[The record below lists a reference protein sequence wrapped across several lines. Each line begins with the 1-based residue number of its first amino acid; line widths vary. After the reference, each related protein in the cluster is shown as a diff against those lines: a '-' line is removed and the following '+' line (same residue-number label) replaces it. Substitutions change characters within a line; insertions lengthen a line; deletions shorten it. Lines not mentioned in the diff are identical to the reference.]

1 MLKKKTVFVLIFML
15 LITMGCTSNPEKE
28 AKTSDHQSS
37 INNIEKEIKTMI
49 GQADASRKK
58 AASVS
63 GEWRDTG
70 KFIKKA
76 KAALKDGK
84 YEKAIKL
91 AKKAKRE
98 GDLGYQQ
105 MVNQKEF
112 KMPGYFKF

>member
-1 MLKKKTVFVLIFML
+1 MLKKQTVLILSFML
-15 LITMGCTSNPEKE
+15 LVTMGCTSNPEKE
-28 AKTSDHQSS
+28 TKATDHQSS

-49 GQADASRKK
+49 DQADVSRKK

-91 AKKAKRE
+91 AKKS
-98 GDLGYQQ
+98 
-105 MVNQKEF
+105 
-112 KMPGYFKF
+112 